1 MKKIITVLNLKD
13 GAGRTTISLLLA
25 SVLAKEFSVKT
36 AVFEQGT
43 GVFDAPA
50 YCGSGFAREG
60 GFDEKL
66 GFSLACGED
75 PSEAVSGRGCAA
87 DVVIVDVPGMPDTE
101 LLEMTN
107 IFLIPVLPRADYIK
121 RANYITAALLAM
133 NYPTASMGIVINKN
147 DKPLFSR
154 EELGGIFNDAGVLC
168 VIPDMPSITAAA
180 EKGML
185 CGITLKKEKQ
195 RAPVPELAAKLLDMA
210 GKPGAIRSGK
220 AAGARPQA
228 EFFSEKAGYQD
239 VKKSVR
245 RKVLAGLDIVNMEK
259 DALTHPA
266 KKAAIFEDIK
276 KKIRAM
282 LDTEPDAPA
291 AADVREFLL
300 GEIFN
305 EVAGLGAIERF
316 LEDESVSEVMVN
328 GCSDIYV
335 ESAGMLYKT
344 GASYTDDASVMRAIE
359 RIVFPLGRRIDESS
373 PYVDAR
379 LSDGSRVNAVI
390 PPLALNGP
398 VLTVRKFSRNKL
410 SAAGLVKCGSL
421 TVEAAGY
428 LEQAVL
434 ARDNILISGGTGS
447 GKTTLLNAL
456 SSFIPGGER
465 IITIE
470 DSAELKLEQE
480 HVVRLE
486 ARPANME
493 GAGAVS
499 IRDLVKNCL
508 RMRPDRI
515 IVGEC
520 RAGET
525 LDMLQA
531 MNTGHDGSM
540 TTVHSNSPR
549 DAVSRLEVMALMSG
563 IELPVRALREQI
575 KGAIDLIIQ
584 QARMNDGTRRVTHI
598 TRITGMDNENILMHD
613 VFKICDPA
621 PGQNGHGILKRADI
635 I

>member
-1 MKKIITVLNLKD
+1 MKKVITVLNLKD

-36 AVFEQGT
+36 VLFEQGC

-50 YCGSGFAREG
+50 YCGLDSAREN

-66 GFSLACGED
+66 GFSLVCGED
-75 PSEAVSGRGCAA
+75 TSGAISACGSAA
-87 DVVIVDVPGMPDTE
+87 DLMIVDAPGMPDAG

-107 IFLIPVLPRADYIK
+107 FFLIPVLPSADYIK
-121 RANYITAALLAM
+121 RANYITAALKTM
-133 NYPTASMGIVINKN
+133 NYPAASMGIVINKN
-147 DKPLFSR
+147 DKPLFSQ
-154 EELGGIFNDAGVLC
+154 EELGGIFNNAAVLC
-168 VIPDMPSITAAA
+168 VVSDMPSIKAAA
-180 EKGML
+180 ENGAL
-185 CGITLKKEKQ
+185 CDMPLKKEKY
-195 RAPVPELAAKLLDMA
+195 RAAISELAAKLLDMA
-210 GKPGAIRSGK
+210 GKPGAIRAGKPAGIQPRTEDFSGK
-220 AAGARPQA
+220 A
-228 EFFSEKAGYQD
+228 GYAD

-245 RKVLAGLDIVNMEK
+245 KKVLAGLDIVNMEK

-282 LDTEPDAPA
+282 LDTERDAPA
-291 AADVREFLL
+291 AANEREFLL

-344 GASYTDDASVMRAIE
+344 GASYTNDASVMRAIE

-398 VLTVRKFSRNKL
+398 VLTVRKFSKNKL
-410 SAAGLVKCGSL
+410 TAAGLVNCGSL
-421 TVEAAGY
+421 TGEAAGY

-470 DSAELKLEQE
+470 DSAELKLAQE

-613 VFKICDPA
+613 VFRICDPT
-621 PGQNGHGILKRADI
+621 PGESGNGVLKRVDI
-635 I
+635 L